1 MPSLRKA
8 LEAAQA
14 QIVLHSQAHKA
25 AQAQIAVLQ
34 VRVQAVDALQARID
48 ALELRGSDAPTTT
61 TATSPFASRTMRS
74 ALFVLLALL
83 PLASCG
89 SVYGHGYITNTNEAT
104 TDVSISLTGIASQ
117 TGDFL
122 NIVDDGSNALASIDK
137 DGMATFSGITDTA
150 AVAFMAAK
158 TAAQTD
164 AAAQE
169 VITFDEVI
177 TNVGS
182 AYDSTTS
189 TFTAPYDGVY
199 RFSAVVTSSQG
210 STTGVSPMIYK
221 NGATTSISGYLNG
234 EEGEQAI
241 ISAVLSLTQGDEI
254 TIVNYADDD
263 DIYGDGTA
271 YHTHFEGS
279 LLTRT

>member
-1 MPSLRKA
+1 MCSVRKA

-14 QIVLHSQAHKA
+14 QIAVLQARVQAADQAHKEA
-25 AQAQIAVLQ
+25 LKS
-34 VRVQAVDALQARID
+34 LQARID
-48 ALELRGSDAPTTT
+48 ALELRCSDAPTTT
-61 TATSPFASRTMRS
+61 TTSTPSFASRTMYS

-117 TGDFL
+117 TGNFL
-122 NIVDDGSNALASIDK
+122 TIEDDGSNALASIDK
-137 DGMATFSGITDTA
+137 DGMATFTGITDNA

-158 TAAQTD
+158 TADQTD
-164 AAAQE
+164 VAAGE
-169 VITFDEVI
+169 VITFTEVI

-199 RFSAVVTSSQG
+199 RFSAVILSAGTT
-210 STTGVSPMIYK
+210 TTGVAVRIYK
-221 NGATTSISGYLNG
+221 NGANTKIAGYSDG
-234 EEGEQAI
+234 EEGEQAT

-254 TIVNYADDD
+254 TIVSNRDDD
-263 DIYGDGTA
+263 DIFGSAVNYN
-271 YHTHFEGS
+271 THFEGS